1 MARKMNICRRCTRVD
16 ESWDPDYDDKPM
28 NQFGEKW
35 QKISGTWLNSVL
47 EDIMND
53 V

>member
-1 MARKMNICRRCTRVD
+1 MNRNRYRTRID
-16 ESWDPDYDDKPM
+16 ESWNLDYDDKPV

-47 EDIMND
+47 YDIIKD